1 MPRDGKGATMEP
13 SADEAGAAGWEHFPH
28 VADIGVR
35 GFGASKEAAFEQA
48 ALALTA
54 ALAEPETIA
63 ARHCVE
69 IACRAPD
76 DELLLAEWLNALIYE
91 MATRKMLF
99 RRFKVRIEDHV
110 LAGEAW
116 GEPIDRMRHAPAAE
130 AKGATLTALRV
141 AREGGRWMA
150 QCVVDV

>member
-1 MPRDGKGATMEP
+1 MSDLP
-13 SADEAGAAGWEHFPH
+13 SMQSPNEGWEHFEH

-35 GFGASKEAAFEQA
+35 GFGLSKSAAFENA

-54 ALAEPETIA
+54 AVADLDRVRPSNSISIQ
-63 ARHCVE
+63 CQ
-69 IACRAPD
+69 APND
-76 DELLLAEWLNALIYE
+76 DMLLYEWLNALIYQ

-99 RRFKVRIEDHV
+99 SRFVV
-110 LAGEAW
+110 LLKDGDLQATAW
-116 GEPIDRMRHAPAAE
+116 GEPVDIHRHAPAAE

-141 AREGGRWMA
+141 AHDDHGRWVA

>member
-1 MPRDGKGATMEP
+1 MATTR
-13 SADEAGAAGWEHFPH
+13 AAGGAARWEHFPH
-28 VADIGVR
+28 LADVGVR
-35 GFGASKEAAFEQA
+35 GIGPSMAAAFEQA

-54 ALAEPETIA
+54 AITEPAGVAPRT
-63 ARHCVE
+63 RVE

-99 RRFKVRIEDHV
+99 SRFAVRIRDHA
-110 LAGEAW
+110 LSGEAW
-116 GEPIDRMRHAPAAE
+116 GEAIDRARHAPAAE
-130 AKGATLTALRV
+130 AKGATLTALKV
-141 AREGGRWMA
+141 AEEGGVWVA